1 VADFAEL
8 EKQLKKQY
16 APIFRKMMGMSAA
29 QANKTFKEL
38 YAKIKADAEAE
49 DTLNLPMDLG
59 DRLLQKETEDKK
71 VKQAL
76 DKKRTDRVTD
86 DDIRWWWNRHD
97 LARRMMNKVDEVF
110 VYSLFLKLTKQDKMK
125 TKQAN
130 EKIKTL
136 RPMFGNPDDARFGKA
151 DDRPL
156 PDELRQRVNAYIMQ
170 RGQKDP
176 ASLRN
181 AVQACTSYNAF
192 IRKKI
197 KAGKL

>member
-1 VADFAEL
+1 MADFAEL

-16 APIFRKMMGMSAA
+16 VPIFRKMMGMSAA
-29 QANKTFKEL
+29 QANKTFKKL

-76 DKKRTDRVTD
+76 DKKRIDGVTD
-86 DDIRWWWNRHD
+86 DDVRWWWNRHD

-125 TKQAN
+125 AKQAN

-136 RPMFGNPDDARFGKA
+136 RPMFGNPDDTRFGKA

-170 RGQKDP
+170 RGQKGP
-176 ASLRN
+176 ESLRN